1 MDYEDNEQG
10 VASLSEFQR
19 QFLIYCNRLLARAN
33 AEQIEI
39 DPKILTEIF
48 RFMSSIKI
56 SDNEGPTLSPELTEA
71 QKKATRLLNAKKER
85 RAATQED

>member
-1 MDYEDNEQG
+1 MDYEDNDQS

-33 AEQIEI
+33 SEQTEI

-71 QKKATRLLNAKKER
+71 QNKAKGLLKAKKER
-85 RAATQED
+85 QAKTQED